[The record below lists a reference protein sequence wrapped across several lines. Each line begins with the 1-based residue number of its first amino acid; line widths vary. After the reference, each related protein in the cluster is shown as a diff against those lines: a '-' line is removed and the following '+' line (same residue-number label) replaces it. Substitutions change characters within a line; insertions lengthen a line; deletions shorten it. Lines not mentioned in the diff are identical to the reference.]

1 MAVLAPPPESLRA
14 GEPGPAGVDEGMR
27 ILAQEGCIQC
37 NKCTF
42 SCPVH
47 RADVAFSPR
56 KVILQAYLGGADD
69 VSERDLWACLTCGE
83 CQAVCPTQVPYPAFI
98 RAKREALRPVMERAA
113 PCKHGGY
120 KDILARIMAKPNLNQ
135 DRRAWIGDGL
145 KVADTGDVIY
155 FTGCM
160 PYLDGVFTY
169 CDSARIGKAAIKI
182 MNAAGIVPIV
192 ANAERCCG
200 HDALWN
206 GDRETFETLARRNA
220 EWIRASGARRL
231 VTTCA
236 ECYSMLKYEYP
247 KVVGEWPVEV
257 LHMTELIEEL
267 VKAGRLTFTKP
278 VDLTV
283 TYQDPCRLGR
293 HSKEYDA
300 PRAVL
305 RAIPGVTFVEMDRV
319 RENAMCCGVGAY
331 SNCDAQTKFLQ
342 QERLEEAASKAGN
355 LVTACPHCRIHFSCY
370 LDGRP
375 VDPLPDLKIVDVTDL
390 AAQALG

>member
-1 MAVLAPPPESLRA
+1 MAALASPAEDFDA
-14 GEPGPAGVDEGMR
+14 GLR

-37 NKCTF
+37 NKCTL

-47 RADVAFSPR
+47 RADVTFSPR
-56 KVILQAYLGGADD
+56 KVVLQAYLGGADR

-98 RAKREALRPVMERAA
+98 RAKRQALRPVRERTA

-120 KDILARIMAKPNLNQ
+120 KDILAKIMARPNLNQ
-135 DRRAWIGDGL
+135 DRRGWIGDGL

-160 PYLDGVFTY
+160 PYLDGVFAY

-182 MNAAGIVPIV
+182 MNAAGIVPVV

-220 EWIRASGARRL
+220 EWIRASGAKRL

-267 VKAGRLTFTKP
+267 VQAGRLTFTKP

-305 RAIPGVTFVEMDRV
+305 RAIPGVKLVEMDRV
-319 RENAMCCGVGAY
+319 RENSMCCGVGAY

-375 VDPLPDLKIVDVTDL
+375 VDPLPELKIIDVTDL

>member
-1 MAVLAPPPESLRA
+1 MTETVSLVAIAAPSGRT
-14 GEPGPAGVDEGMR
+14 GVDPA
-27 ILAQEGCIQC
+27 LQVLTAEGCIQC

-47 RADVAFSPR
+47 RVDVLFSPR

-69 VSERDLWACLTCGE
+69 VNERDLWACLTCGE
-83 CQAVCPTQVPYPAFI
+83 CQAVCPTQVPYPGFI
-98 RAKREALRPVMERAA
+98 RAQREKLRPGLDRAA
-113 PCKHGGY
+113 PCKHGGF
-120 KDILARIMAKPNLNQ
+120 KDILAKIMAKPGLNQ

-145 KVADTGDVIY
+145 RVADKGDVIY

-160 PYLDGVFTY
+160 PYLDGIFSY
-169 CDSARIGKAAIKI
+169 CDSAGIGRAAIKI
-182 MNAAGIVPIV
+182 MNAAGIVPVV

-206 GDRETFETLARRNA
+206 GDRTTFETLARANA
-220 EWIRASGARRL
+220 RWIQESGAKRL

-236 ECYSMLKYEYP
+236 ECYYMLKHEYP
-247 KVVGEWPVEV
+247 KVAGDWDGVEV
-257 LHMTELIEEL
+257 LHMSELIEGLLKE
-267 VKAGRLTFTKP
+267 GRLKFARP
-278 VDLTV
+278 VDLQV

-300 PRAVL
+300 PREVL
-305 RAIPGVTFVEMDRV
+305 KAIPGLTFVEMDRV
-319 RENAMCCGVGAY
+319 RENSMCCGVGAY
-331 SNCDAQTKFLQ
+331 SNCDAATKFMQ
-342 QERLEEAASKAGN
+342 QERLEEAASKADHM
-355 LVTACPHCRIHFSCY
+355 VTACPHCRIHFSCY

-375 VDPLPDLKIVDVTDL
+375 VDPLPDVKIVDLTEL

>member
-1 MAVLAPPPESLRA
+1 MQALVPPAV
-14 GEPGPAGVDEGMR
+14 EPDEALR

-37 NKCTF
+37 NKCTM

-47 RADVAFSPR
+47 RADVTFSPR
-56 KVILQAYLGGADD
+56 KTILQAYLGGADA

-83 CQAVCPTQVPYPAFI
+83 CQAVCATQVPFPAFI
-98 RAKREALRPVMERAA
+98 RAEREKVRPVRERTA

-120 KDILARIMAKPNLNQ
+120 KEILAKIMAKPNLHQ
-135 DRRAWIGDGL
+135 DRRTWIGDEL

-169 CDSARIGKAAIKI
+169 CDSGRIGKAAIKI
-182 MNAAGIVPIV
+182 MNAAGIVPV
-192 ANAERCCG
+192 VSNAERCCG

-220 EWIRASGARRL
+220 EWIRASGAKRL

-257 LHMTELIEEL
+257 LHMTQLIQEL
-267 VKAGRLTFTKP
+267 VAAGKLAFTKP

-305 RAIPGVTFVEMDRV
+305 QAIPGVKLVEMDRI
-319 RENAMCCGVGAY
+319 RGNSMCCGVGAY

-342 QERLEEAASKAGN
+342 QERLQEAASKAEN

-375 VDPLPDLKIVDVTDL
+375 VDPLPDLKIIDVTDL

>member
-1 MAVLAPPPESLRA
+1 MTDAMQDLAAPPPQEAPSADAAL
-14 GEPGPAGVDEGMR
+14 R

-42 SCPVH
+42 ACPVH
-47 RADVAFSPR
+47 RVDVLFSPR
-56 KVILQAYLGGADD
+56 KVILQAYLGGADA
-69 VSERDLWACLTCGE
+69 VNERDLWACLTCGE
-83 CQAVCPTQVPYPAFI
+83 CQAACPTQVPYPAFI
-98 RAKREALRPVMERAA
+98 RAKREDLRDAMERGA
-113 PCKHGGY
+113 PCKHGGF
-120 KDILARIMAKPNLNQ
+120 KDIVAEIMARPNLKQ
-135 DRRAWIGDGL
+135 DRRQWITDGL
-145 KVADTGDVIY
+145 KVADSGDTIY

-160 PYLDGVFTY
+160 PYLDGIFSY
-169 CDSARIGKAAIKI
+169 CDSGEIGRAAIRI
-182 MNAAGIVPIV
+182 MNAAGIVPVV

-206 GDRETFETLARRNA
+206 GKQATFETLAKANA
-220 EWIRASGARRL
+220 SWIRASGAKRL

-247 KVVGEWPVEV
+247 KVVGPWDGLEV
-257 LHMTELIEEL
+257 LHMSELIGQL
-267 VKAGRLTFTKP
+267 VGEGKVKFTRP
-278 VDLTV
+278 VAVQV

-293 HSKEYDA
+293 HAKEYEA

-305 RAIPGVTFVEMDRV
+305 KAIPGVTFVEMDRV

-331 SNCDAQTKFLQ
+331 STCDAFTKFMQ
-342 QERLEEAASKAGN
+342 QERLEEAASKADH

-370 LDGRP
+370 LDGKP
-375 VDPLPDLKIVDVTDL
+375 VEPLPPLKIVDLTVL

>member
-1 MAVLAPPPESLRA
+1 MTEAIGIQVA
-14 GEPGPAGVDEGMR
+14 PGPDGGAGPDPALRV
-27 ILAQEGCIQC
+27 LTAEGCIQC

-47 RADVAFSPR
+47 RVDVLFSPR
-56 KVILQAYLGGADD
+56 KVILQAYLGGADA

-98 RAKREALRPVMERAA
+98 RAQREKLRPAMERAA
-113 PCKHGGY
+113 PCKHGGF
-120 KDILARIMAKPNLNQ
+120 KDILAKIMAKPDLKQ

-145 KVADTGDVIY
+145 KVADRGDVIY

-160 PYLDGVFTY
+160 PYLDGVFSY

-182 MNAAGIVPIV
+182 MNAAGIVPVV

-200 HDALWN
+200 HDAMWN
-206 GDRETFETLARRNA
+206 GDRETYEKLARANA
-220 EWIRASGARRL
+220 AWIRESGAKRL

-247 KVVGEWPVEV
+247 KVVGEWPLEV
-257 LHMTELIEEL
+257 LHMSELIEEL
-267 VKAGRLTFTKP
+267 VKAGKLKFARP
-278 VDLTV
+278 VELTV

-300 PRAVL
+300 PREVL
-305 RAIPGVTFVEMDRV
+305 KAIPGLTFVEMDRI
-319 RENAMCCGVGAY
+319 RENSMCCGVGAY
-331 SNCDAQTKFLQ
+331 SNCDAATKFMQ

-375 VDPLPDLKIVDVTDL
+375 VDPLPELKIVDLTEL

>member
-1 MAVLAPPPESLRA
+1 MAATVSETPPAE
-14 GEPGPAGVDEGMR
+14 EPRRGDLDEGMR
-27 ILAQEGCIQC
+27 ILALEGCIQC
-37 NKCTF
+37 NKCTM

-47 RADVAFSPR
+47 RADVTFSPR
-56 KVILQAYLGGADD
+56 KVILQAYLGAADAM
-69 VSERDLWACLTCGE
+69 SERDLWACLTCGE
-83 CQAVCPTQVPYPAFI
+83 CQAVCATQVPYPAFI
-98 RAKREALRPVMERAA
+98 RAKREKLRAVRERAA

-120 KDILARIMAKPNLNQ
+120 KDLLAKIMAKPGLKQ

-145 KVADTGDVIY
+145 QVADTGDVIY

-182 MNAAGIVPIV
+182 MNAAGIVPV
-192 ANAERCCG
+192 VSNAERCCG

-206 GDRETFETLARRNA
+206 GDRTTFEALARRNA
-220 EWIRASGARRL
+220 EWIRASGAKRL

-247 KVVGEWPVEV
+247 KVVGEWPVEI
-257 LHMTELIEEL
+257 LHMTQLMDEL
-267 VKAGRLTFTKP
+267 VQEDRLSFTKT

-305 RAIPGVTFVEMDRV
+305 KAIPGVKLVEMDRI
-319 RENAMCCGVGAY
+319 RENSMCCGVGAY

-342 QERLEEAASKAGN
+342 QERLEEAASKAEN

-375 VDPLPDLKIVDVTDL
+375 VDPLPDLKIIDVTDL

>member
-1 MAVLAPPPESLRA
+1 MTEATSLPIAGGAPITGPDLALQVLTA
-14 GEPGPAGVDEGMR
+14 
-27 ILAQEGCIQC
+27 EGCIQC

-47 RADVAFSPR
+47 RVDVLFSPR

-98 RAKREALRPVMERAA
+98 RAQREKLLPAMERTA

-120 KDILARIMAKPNLNQ
+120 KDILAKIMARPDLKQ

-145 KVADTGDVIY
+145 KVADKGEVIY

-160 PYLDGVFTY
+160 PYLDGVFSY

-182 MNAAGIVPIV
+182 MNAAGIVPVV

-206 GDRETFETLARRNA
+206 GDRGTYETLARANA
-220 EWIRASGARRL
+220 TWIKDSGAKRL

-247 KVVGEWPVEV
+247 KVVGEWPLEV
-257 LHMTELIEEL
+257 LHMSELIEEL
-267 VKAGRLTFTKP
+267 VKAGKLKFAKP
-278 VDLTV
+278 VELTV

-300 PRAVL
+300 PREVL
-305 RAIPGVTFVEMDRV
+305 KAIPGVTFVEMDRI
-319 RENAMCCGVGAY
+319 RENSMCCGVGAY
-331 SNCDAQTKFLQ
+331 SNCDAATKFMQ
-342 QERLEEAASKAGN
+342 QERLEEAASKADHM
-355 LVTACPHCRIHFSCY
+355 VTACPHCRIHFSCY

-375 VDPLPDLKIVDVTDL
+375 VDPLPELKIVDLTEL

>member
-1 MAVLAPPPESLRA
+1 MAQLAAESPRTDGAQPDASL
-14 GEPGPAGVDEGMR
+14 R

-37 NKCTF
+37 NKCTM

-47 RADVAFSPR
+47 RVDVTFSPR
-56 KVILQAYLGGADD
+56 KTILQAYLGAADAM
-69 VSERDLWACLTCGE
+69 SERDLWACLTCGE
-83 CQAVCPTQVPYPAFI
+83 CQAVCATQVPFPAFI
-98 RAKREALRPVMERAA
+98 RAKREALRPVMERTA

-120 KDILARIMAKPNLNQ
+120 KDILAKIMAKPNLNQ
-135 DRRAWIGDGL
+135 DRRSWIGDGL
-145 KVADTGDVIY
+145 RVADSGEVIY

-169 CDSARIGKAAIKI
+169 CDSARIGNAAIKI
-182 MNAAGIVPIV
+182 MNAAGIVPV
-192 ANAERCCG
+192 VSNAERCCG

-220 EWIRASGARRL
+220 EWIRGSGAKRL

-257 LHMTELIEEL
+257 LHMTELIEQL
-267 VKAGRLTFTKP
+267 VAEGRLKFTKP

-305 RAIPGVTFVEMDRV
+305 KAIPGVKFVEMDRV
-319 RENAMCCGVGAY
+319 RENSMCCGVGAY
-331 SNCDAQTKFLQ
+331 SNCDAQTKFMQ
-342 QERLEEAASKAGN
+342 QERLEEAASKAQN

-375 VDPLPDLKIVDVTDL
+375 VGPLPDLKIVDVTDL
-390 AAQALG
+390 AAQALE

>member
-1 MAVLAPPPESLRA
+1 MTEAVAIIDALPRREAAPSDDA
-14 GEPGPAGVDEGMR
+14 MR

-42 SCPVH
+42 ACPVH
-47 RADVAFSPR
+47 RVDVLFSPR
-56 KVILQAYLGGADD
+56 KVILQAYLGGGDS
-69 VSERDLWACLTCGE
+69 VGERDLWACLTCGE

-98 RAKREALRPVMERAA
+98 RAKREKLRDTTERAA
-113 PCKHGGY
+113 PCKHGGF
-120 KDILARIMAKPNLNQ
+120 KEIVAEIMAKPNLTQ
-135 DRRAWIGDGL
+135 DRRRWITDGL
-145 KVADTGDVIY
+145 KVADTGDTIY

-160 PYLDGVFTY
+160 PYLDGIFSY
-169 CDSARIGKAAIKI
+169 CDSAEIGRAAIRI
-182 MNAAGIVPIV
+182 MNAAGIVPVV

-206 GDRETFETLARRNA
+206 GKSATFETLAKANA
-220 EWIRASGARRL
+220 RWIRDSGAKRL

-247 KVVGEWPVEV
+247 KAIGPWEGLEV
-257 LHMTELIEEL
+257 LHMSELIGEL
-267 VKAGRLTFTKP
+267 VAAGRLTFAKP
-278 VDLTV
+278 LDIRV

-293 HSKEYDA
+293 HAKEYDA
-300 PRAVL
+300 PRDVL
-305 RAIPGVTFVEMDRV
+305 KAIPGLTLVEMDRV

-331 SNCDAQTKFLQ
+331 STCDAYTKFMQ
-342 QERLEEAASKAGN
+342 QERLEEAASKAEN

-375 VDPLPDLKIVDVTDL
+375 VDPLPPLKIVDLTVL

>member
-1 MAVLAPPPESLRA
+1 MTDVVEIGPGEELEEAPEASPALKVLTA
-14 GEPGPAGVDEGMR
+14 
-27 ILAQEGCIQC
+27 EGCIQC

-42 SCPVH
+42 ACPVH
-47 RADVAFSPR
+47 RVDALFSPR
-56 KVILQAYLGGADD
+56 KVILQAYLGGEDD

-83 CQAVCPTQVPYPAFI
+83 CQAVCPTEVPYPAFI
-98 RAKREALRPVMERAA
+98 RAQREKLRPAMERSA

-120 KDILARIMAKPNLNQ
+120 KDVLAKIMAKPGLKQ

-160 PYLDGVFTY
+160 PYLDGVFSY
-169 CDSARIGKAAIKI
+169 CDSGKIGRAAIKI
-182 MNAAGIVPIV
+182 MNAAGIVPVV

-206 GDRETFETLARRNA
+206 GDRDTFETLARRNA
-220 EWIRASGARRL
+220 EWVRASGAKRL

-236 ECYSMLKYEYP
+236 ECYSMLKHEYP
-247 KVVGEWPVEV
+247 KVVGPWEGVEV
-257 LHMTELIEEL
+257 LHMSELIEEL
-267 VKAGRLTFTKP
+267 VAGGKLKFAKP
-278 VDLTV
+278 VDLKV

-305 RAIPGVTFVEMDRV
+305 KAIPGLTFVEMDRV
-319 RENAMCCGVGAY
+319 RENSMCCGVGAY
-331 SNCDAQTKFLQ
+331 SNCDAKTKFLQ
-342 QERLEEAASKAGN
+342 QERLEEAASKADN
-355 LVTACPHCRIHFSCY
+355 MVTACPHCRIHFSCY

-375 VDPLPDLKIVDVTDL
+375 VDPLPGLKIVDLTEL

>member
-1 MAVLAPPPESLRA
+1 MAMVAAQVPRQEEALL
-14 GEPGPAGVDEGMR
+14 DEGLR

-37 NKCTF
+37 NKCTMN
-42 SCPVH
+42 CPVH
-47 RADVAFSPR
+47 RVDVAFSPR
-56 KVILQAYLGGADD
+56 KTILQAYLGAADEM
-69 VSERDLWACLTCGE
+69 SERDLWACLTCGE
-83 CQAVCPTQVPYPAFI
+83 CQAVCPTQVPFPAFI
-98 RAKREALRPVMERAA
+98 RAKREALRPVMERTA

-120 KDILARIMAKPNLNQ
+120 KDILAKIMAKPSLNQ
-135 DRRAWIGDGL
+135 DRRSWIGDGL
-145 KVADTGDVIY
+145 QVGDSGEVIY

-182 MNAAGIVPIV
+182 MNAARIVPV
-192 ANAERCCG
+192 VSNSERCCG

-206 GDRETFETLARRNA
+206 GERETFETLARRNA
-220 EWIRASGARRL
+220 EWIRATGAKRL

-247 KVVGEWPVEV
+247 KVIGDWTVEV

-267 VKAGRLTFTKP
+267 VAEGRLKFTKP

-305 RAIPGVTFVEMDRV
+305 KAIPGVKLVEMDRV
-319 RENAMCCGVGAY
+319 RENSMCCGVGAY
-331 SNCDAQTKFLQ
+331 SNCDARTKFMQ
-342 QERLEEAASKAGN
+342 QERLEEAASKAEN

-375 VDPLPDLKIVDVTDL
+375 VDPLPDLKIIDVTDL
-390 AAQALG
+390 AAQALE

>member
-1 MAVLAPPPESLRA
+1 VTETVSLVAIAAPSGRT
-14 GEPGPAGVDEGMR
+14 GVDPA
-27 ILAQEGCIQC
+27 LQVLTAEGCIQC

-47 RADVAFSPR
+47 RVDVLFSPR

-69 VSERDLWACLTCGE
+69 VNERDLWACLTCGE
-83 CQAVCPTQVPYPAFI
+83 CQAVCPTQVPYPGFI
-98 RAKREALRPVMERAA
+98 RAQREKLRPGLDRAA
-113 PCKHGGY
+113 PCKHGGF
-120 KDILARIMAKPNLNQ
+120 KDILAKIMAKPGLNQ

-145 KVADTGDVIY
+145 RVADKGDVIY

-160 PYLDGVFTY
+160 PYLDGIFSY
-169 CDSARIGKAAIKI
+169 CDSAGIGRAAIKI
-182 MNAAGIVPIV
+182 MNAAGIVPVV

-200 HDALWN
+200 HDAMWN
-206 GDRETFETLARRNA
+206 GDRETYEKLARANA
-220 EWIRASGARRL
+220 AWIRESGAKRL

-247 KVVGEWPVEV
+247 KVVGEWPLEV
-257 LHMTELIEEL
+257 LHMSELIEEL
-267 VKAGRLTFTKP
+267 VKAGKLKFARP
-278 VDLTV
+278 VELTV

-300 PRAVL
+300 PREVL
-305 RAIPGVTFVEMDRV
+305 KAIPGLTFVEMDRI
-319 RENAMCCGVGAY
+319 RENSMCCGVGAY
-331 SNCDAQTKFLQ
+331 SNCDAAKKFMQ
-342 QERLEEAASKAGN
+342 QERLEEAASKADH

-375 VDPLPDLKIVDVTDL
+375 VDPLPDVKIVDLTEL

>member
-1 MAVLAPPPESLRA
+1 MVEAVLAAPAVETPSPMDDALR
-14 GEPGPAGVDEGMR
+14 V
-27 ILAQEGCIQC
+27 LVQEGCIQC

-42 SCPVH
+42 NCPVH
-47 RADVAFSPR
+47 RVDALFSPR
-56 KVILQAYLGGADD
+56 KVILQAYLGGGDE
-69 VSERDLWACLTCGE
+69 VNERDLWACLTCGE

-98 RAKREALRPVMERAA
+98 RAKREKLRDSTERLA
-113 PCKHGGY
+113 PCKHGGF
-120 KDILARIMAKPNLNQ
+120 KEILAEIMAKPGLRQ

-145 KVADTGDVIY
+145 KVAEKGDVIY

-160 PYLDGVFTY
+160 PYLDGVFSY
-169 CDSARIGKAAIKI
+169 CDSAQIGRSAIRL
-182 MNAAGIVPIV
+182 MNAAGIVPVV

-206 GDRETFETLARRNA
+206 GKQETFEKLARANA
-220 EWIRASGARRL
+220 KWILETGAKRL

-247 KVVGEWPVEV
+247 KAVGPWPLEV
-257 LHMTELIEEL
+257 LHMSELLEEL
-267 VKAGRLTFTKP
+267 VQQGRLKFTKP
-278 VDLTV
+278 LDLKV

-305 RAIPGVTFVEMDRV
+305 KALPGVQFTEMDRV

-331 SNCDAQTKFLQ
+331 SNCDAATKFMQ
-342 QERLEEAASKAGN
+342 QERLEEAASKADH

-370 LDGRP
+370 LDGKP
-375 VDPLPDLKIVDVTDL
+375 VDPLPPLKIVDLTVL
-390 AAQALG
+390 AAEALG

>member
-1 MAVLAPPPESLRA
+1 MMAVLASPSEGL
-14 GEPGPAGVDEGMR
+14 DEGLR

-47 RADVAFSPR
+47 RADVTFSPR
-56 KVILQAYLGGADD
+56 KVILEAYLGGADR

-83 CQAVCPTQVPYPAFI
+83 CQVACATQVPFPAFI
-98 RAKREALRPVMERAA
+98 RAKRQALRPTMERTA

-120 KDILARIMAKPNLNQ
+120 KDLLAKIMARPNLNQ

-160 PYLDGVFTY
+160 PYLDDVFPY

-182 MNAAGIVPIV
+182 MNAAGIVPVV

-206 GDRETFETLARRNA
+206 GDRATFETLARRNA
-220 EWIRASGARRL
+220 DWIRASGAKRL

-247 KVVGEWPVEV
+247 KVVGDWPVEV

-267 VKAGRLTFTKP
+267 VREGRLKFTKP

-293 HSKEYDA
+293 HSREYDA

-305 RAIPGVTFVEMDRV
+305 RAIPGVKLVEMDRV

-331 SNCDAQTKFLQ
+331 SNCDAQTKFMQ

-375 VDPLPDLKIVDVTDL
+375 VDPLPELKIVDVTDL